1 MTLEQAFEESLS
13 VISTGLF
20 SKVKRA
26 FAEPLPRDIRAIKSS
41 LLANEDVSF
50 AAKIDLGDT
59 HDKIGGLMGIL
70 IITNLR
76 VLYYY
81 GPNKDNW
88 TLDQIPVDTIESIE
102 FSRSYIESIEFSRSY
117 TSSYLS
123 VYGKSSIFHLNS
135 DRHVLMEKARDLI
148 NQMIYDKSQNS
159 ESSESESSVSDDMA
173 QAAEALKSLKELL
186 DSGII
191 TQEEFDAKKKQLLGL

>member
-1 MTLEQAFEESLS
+1 MTLEQAFEESLN

-41 LLANEDVSF
+41 LLENEDVLF
-50 AAKIDLGDT
+50 AARTNLSDS
-59 HDKIGGLMGIL
+59 HDKVSGLWGIL

-88 TLDQIPVDTIESIE
+88 TLDQIPVDT
-102 FSRSYIESIEFSRSY
+102 IESIEFSRSY

-191 TQEEFDAKKKQLLGL
+191 TQEEFDTKKKQLLNL

>member
-41 LLANEDVSF
+41 LLENEDVLF
-50 AAKIDLGDT
+50 AARTNLSDS
-59 HDKIGGLMGIL
+59 HDKVSGLWGIL

-102 FSRSYIESIEFSRSY
+102 FSRSY

-135 DRHVLMEKARDLI
+135 DRHILMEKARDLI

-159 ESSESESSVSDDMA
+159 ESSESESSASDNMA

-191 TQEEFDAKKKQLLGL
+191 TQEEFDTKKKQLLNL